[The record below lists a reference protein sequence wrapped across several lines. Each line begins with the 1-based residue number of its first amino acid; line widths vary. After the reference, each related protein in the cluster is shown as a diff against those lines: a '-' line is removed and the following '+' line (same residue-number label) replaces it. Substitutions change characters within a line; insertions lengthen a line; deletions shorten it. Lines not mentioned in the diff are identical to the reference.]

1 MLSLIFIIT
10 FVFCITIAVVAV
22 LISHQFIATYNSPF
36 HRNYFYYLVAFYA
49 FAFYSIWGQIMM
61 RTVLASIIS
70 QGDLVVLVANFLPV
84 LGIPFLYISWLMLIK
99 SGYSLVNMK
108 SPQSV
113 TWIHIGL
120 LLAVFGLIWIL
131 LVLVDP
137 LYLITADNVTY
148 SEIGL
153 VLLFD
158 FIYISWFA
166 SIVFLLSNTLGF
178 SAKTIVNRFAM
189 LICFGFLIRGLVL
202 LSNT

>member
-1 MLSLIFIIT
+1 
-10 FVFCITIAVVAV
+10 
-22 LISHQFIATYNSPF
+22 
-36 HRNYFYYLVAFYA
+36 
-49 FAFYSIWGQIMM
+49 MM

-99 SGYSLVNMK
+99 SGYSLVNIK

-113 TWIHIGL
+113 PWVHIGL
-120 LLAVFGLIWIL
+120 LLAVFGLIWTL

-158 FIYISWFA
+158 FLYISWFA
-166 SIVFLLSNTLGF
+166 SIIFLRSNTLDS

-202 LSNT
+202 PLLPNRGVGTGAINFTIFFIQPARIIISED